1 MSVSHW
7 FEGEGWKEVPADA
20 LARPYALRFAAFMT
34 AGAEGIASE
43 IKSCQRSDGA
53 ELVTFMLRTE
63 RPQRPPVDIRYDE
76 PAGVIFPKGDGAPL
90 VISLRDDFPDT
101 EHQNLVPEGVP
112 VSLCIDNRPWED
124 VRLGWT
130 PAELLQ
136 RLALWFRRAARNEL
150 HEAAQGAEPFFG
162 GSELQIILPA
172 EAISGAAAGKV
183 ELHGFLPP
191 HSDGKHL
198 IVRRPADIPAGATL
212 ARFTFVGYRVQPD
225 RMRRM
230 RFYPRNLYA
239 LSVFMAARGIGML
252 DDLKT
257 RIIEWH
263 GIGEAAASR
272 LASYLAVILEL
283 PVVNAGGSVTGV
295 QTLALLSDVSI
306 GQVGVA
312 LGVFEPNTSGVGDAR
327 GFVRTIGAREAGTAA
342 LERIRLE
349 MANVHLAF
357 DAPRAAHLA
366 GRARCDARKTVL
378 IGAGAIGAHAAEY
391 LAREGRFEWT
401 IIDHDTLLPHNLAR
415 HNLTAAHV
423 GVPKAV
429 SLSSRLRLILG
440 GEDTAKAITAN
451 VLKPGDQGDAI
462 EAALASASVVID
474 ASASVAAS
482 RHIADVTPA
491 SARAASMFFNPS
503 GTAAVLLAEPAGR
516 SVTLRDLEA
525 QYYRA
530 ILQRPE
536 LEDHLAQAAVLVPY
550 AGACRALTSRIPE
563 TSVAALSALAA
574 AGLTAALAQD
584 AGMIAIWILGEDGT
598 VVRSSVAAENVT
610 RHEALGWRLVVGG
623 EVQRAIEEL
632 RRAKLPRET
641 GGVLLGVIDHLA
653 RSIHVVEAL
662 PAPVDSA
669 EDAAAFERGIERL
682 TETAQAAI
690 DRTLG
695 QIRYV
700 GEWHSH
706 PPRASTRP
714 SGTDLCQLVWLSGLV
729 RNDGVPAVMLIAG
742 DEGLRV
748 LLCERRN

>member
-1 MSVSHW
+1 MSVSDW
-7 FEGEGWKEVPADA
+7 FSGEGWKEIPADI
-20 LARPYALRFAAFMT
+20 LARPYAARFAAFMT
-34 AGAEGIASE
+34 TEAADIATE
-43 IKSCQRSDGA
+43 VKSWQRGDGA
-53 ELVTFMLRTE
+53 ELVTFVLRTE
-63 RPQRPPVDIRYDE
+63 RPQRPPVDIRYEE
-76 PAGVIFPKGDGAPL
+76 PAGVIFPKGDSAPL

-112 VSLCIDNRPWED
+112 VCLCIDNRPWED
-124 VRLGWT
+124 ARLGWT

-136 RLALWFRRAARNEL
+136 RISLWFRRAARGEL

-172 EAISGAAAGKV
+172 EAISGAAAGKI

-198 IVRRPADIPAGATL
+198 IVRKPADIPSGVTL
-212 ARFTFVGYRVQPD
+212 ARFTFVGYRIEPD

-230 RFYPRNLYA
+230 RFYPRNLHA
-239 LSVFMAARGIGML
+239 LSAFMTARGVAML
-252 DDLKT
+252 DDLKS

-263 GIGEAAASR
+263 GVGEAAASR

-283 PVVNAGGSVTGV
+283 PVMGAGGGVAGV

-327 GFVRTIGAREAGTAA
+327 GFVRTIGAREPDAAA
-342 LERIRLE
+342 LGGIRLE
-349 MANVHLAF
+349 MANVNPAF
-357 DAPRAAHLA
+357 DARRAALLA
-366 GRARCDARKTVL
+366 GRSRCDARKAVL
-378 IGAGAIGAHAAEY
+378 IGGGAIGAHVLEY
-391 LAREGRFEWT
+391 LAREGRFQWT
-401 IIDHDTLLPHNLAR
+401 IIDRDTLLPHNLAR
-415 HNLTAAHV
+415 HTLTAAHV

-429 SLSSRLRLILG
+429 SLASRLRQILG
-440 GEDTAKAITAN
+440 GEDTAKAIAAN
-451 VLKPGDQGDAI
+451 VLKPGEFT
-462 EAALASASVVID
+462 EAVESALAEASIVID
-474 ASASVAAS
+474 ASASVAAG

-491 SARAASMFFNPS
+491 SARAASVFFNPS

-530 ILQRPE
+530 VLQRAA
-536 LEDHLAQAAVLVPY
+536 LESHLAQGAALVPY
-550 AGACRALTSRIPE
+550 AGACRALTSRIPQ
-563 TSVAALSALAA
+563 TSVAGLSALAA
-574 AGLTAALAQD
+574 AGLSSALAQD
-584 AGMIAIWILGEDGT
+584 AGLIAVWTLGEDGT
-598 VVRSSVAAENVT
+598 VLKTSVAAEEVT
-610 RHEALGWRLVVGG
+610 RHEALGWRLVVGK
-623 EVQRAIEEL
+623 EVQCAIADK
-632 RRAKLPRET
+632 RREKLPRET
-641 GGVLLGVIDHLA
+641 GGVLLGVIDNLA
-653 RSIHVVEAL
+653 RSIHVVDAL

-669 EDAAAFERGIERL
+669 EGASAFERGIERL

-714 SGTDLCQLVWLSGLV
+714 SGTDICQLVWLSGLV
-729 RNDGVPAVMLIAG
+729 RNDGVPAVMVIAG

-748 LLCERRN
+748 MLCERRT